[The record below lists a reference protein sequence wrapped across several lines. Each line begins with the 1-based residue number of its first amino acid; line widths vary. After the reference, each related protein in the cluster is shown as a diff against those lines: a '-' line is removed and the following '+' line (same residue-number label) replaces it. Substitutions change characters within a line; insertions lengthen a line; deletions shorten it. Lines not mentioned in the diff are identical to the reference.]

1 MFSSIL
7 TIFKQINHL
16 QYSHCVNNIYFNNN
30 QYSYCQKSGQLNNVK
45 VQNDIVLA
53 HKNNNVNL
61 YIYANRTQQATMESQ
76 VFNYNIKTFAI
87 FGFNNRQ
94 EIHDS
99 QINMSL
105 KFDVLQGALICIQC
119 DVFVHNCTL
128 VFVARG
134 QQVSGVLIESLA
146 NIQIMQSFVQFRHA
160 SGNSSGIVN
169 TVNNAM
175 DNFTIAHCK
184 LTGHNIITSPFN
196 GYISSAVLTHVVVNV
211 TDFYV
216 CAGYT
221 DMLGQLSVT
230 ITQNGSEVERCDIC
244 GSLYYVYGLCVD
256 SIQYGT
262 LANGT
267 MQCVYPFEYAN
278 DKCECAYG
286 HLRNG
291 SACINLIDA
300 IENQQNTETLLNNI
314 SSQFKAADQ
323 NLVSN
328 ISALNQRIFNN
339 VTQLLDMMKQN
350 SSALEQYILSNFSKA
365 EQFLIS
371 NTTAMDNRIRDNISE
386 IQRNT
391 QIVFTQLEQQLNSNY
406 SYLDYNIYQNISIL
420 DQQIAEQVNLTR
432 SYINSNISALE
443 NYLLLNYSKAEQSI
457 ISNYSSLNE
466 NIRDNFTQLQNTID
480 TNSISLNNSIM
491 NNTSIIDVR
500 LYNNITALNQTIQAN
515 ISSIQQIQSNISKN
529 ISVFD
534 DKLNTTIENFDDV
547 FNYLY
552 VQLNNLTDNI
562 YCLNN
567 YGNIINE
574 TCFTTSELNSS
585 EQQCKQY
592 VFFFIFD
599 IEQISYTVSSSSGE
613 YIFNSETI
621 IQNAFIDLVDN
632 VYTNITPLFQTQ
644 NNFLNVKIQ
653 IGNQNTASGSSLLTL
668 SQNITIQQ
676 LIIMSKINSEI
687 LINLNGWLNI
697 LMDYSNISSINNL
710 LINLNIPIC
719 SVNIAL
725 IAFSQNLNL
734 SNYQLLG
741 NYQSSKSVCTIKNV
755 AYQSIIRLQN
765 INFRP
770 TIFNVGR
777 SSSYFISYTSIST
790 ILIDNA
796 AIIIGNKTLNSILS
810 QIYSQYQN
818 NMLEFGGLIYK
829 IQNDSQIQ
837 IRNIFIDCYQII
849 ITDYVWYA
857 GILIGQALSNQNSI
871 HIDKICLYSNIQGT
885 YKSVYNFGLIGQN
898 YGNLCIQQSVLTFAM
913 QGLNVRIDYLG
924 IIGIQIQDINLLQ
937 TNSSILNSSIVLEF
951 NLTDGDNVG
960 LMGSSNSSNVTI
972 SNTIL
977 SNSQV
982 SGTNCIGM
990 VGYAASQNITLLN
1003 ISIFKNI
1010 LTGKSRY
1017 VASIFGACHTNIA
1030 ISNSSI
1036 YQSNISGENYIGGLI
1051 GRSYKSNIT
1060 MSNTIISH
1068 IVIVYPKQWDSKNNG
1083 IVIGDSE
1090 NTVFTI
1096 NQSKSNNNYINNKL
1110 LTNCEDITN
1119 NVSETQCN

>member
-30 QYSYCQKSGQLNNVK
+30 QYSYCQKSSQLNNVK

-53 HKNNNVNL
+53 NKNNNVNL
-61 YIYANRTQQATMESQ
+61 YIYANRTQQATIESQ

-87 FGFNNRQ
+87 FGFNNCQ

-119 DVFVHNCTL
+119 DVFIHNCTL

-134 QQVSGVLIESLA
+134 QQVSGVLIESLT
-146 NIQIMQSFVQFRHA
+146 NIQIIQSFVQYRHT
-160 SGNSSGIVN
+160 SGNSSGVVN
-169 TVNNAM
+169 IINNAM
-175 DNFTIAHCK
+175 DNFTVAHCK
-184 LTGHNIITSPFN
+184 LAGHNIITSPFN
-196 GYISSAVLTHVVVNV
+196 GYITSAVLTHVVVNV

-216 CAGYT
+216 CAGDT
-221 DMLGQLSVT
+221 VMLGQLSVA

-262 LANGT
+262 LVNGT

-291 SACINLIDA
+291 SVCINLIDA

-328 ISALNQRIFNN
+328 ISALDQRIQNN

-365 EQFLIS
+365 EQQLIS
-371 NTTAMDNRIRDNISE
+371 NATALDNRIRDNISQ
-386 IQRNT
+386 IQYNNF
-391 QIVFTQLEQQLNSNY
+391 IIFTQLEQYLNSNY
-406 SYLDYNIYQNISIL
+406 SNLDNNIYQNISIL

-432 SYINSNISALE
+432 SNINNNISALE

-457 ISNYSSLNE
+457 ISNFSSLNE
-466 NIRDNFTQLQNTID
+466 NIRDNYTQLQNTID

-491 NNTSIIDVR
+491 NNASIIDVR
-500 LYNNITALNQTIQAN
+500 LYNNITALNYTISAN
-515 ISSIQQIQSNISKN
+515 ISSVQQVQSNISKN

-534 DKLNTTIENFDDV
+534 DKLNKTIENFDDV

-552 VQLNNLTDNI
+552 VQLNNLTDNVF
-562 YCLNN
+562 CLNN
-567 YGNIINE
+567 YGKIIND

-585 EQQCKQY
+585 ELQQCNQY

-599 IEQISYTVSSSSGE
+599 IQQISYTISSSSGE

-621 IQNAFIDLVDN
+621 IQNAFIDIVDN

-653 IGNQNTASGSSLLTL
+653 IGNQNTTSTSSLLTL

-687 LINLNGWLNI
+687 LIDQNGWLNI
-697 LMDYSNISSINNL
+697 LMDNTNFSNINNL
-710 LINLNIPIC
+710 LINLNIPMC

-725 IAFSQNLNL
+725 IAFSYNLNL
-734 SNYQLLG
+734 TNYQLLG
-741 NYQSSKSVCTIKNV
+741 NYQSSKSVCTIKYV
-755 AYQSIIRLQN
+755 AQQSIIRLRN

-770 TIFNVGR
+770 NIFNVGR
-777 SSSYFISYTSIST
+777 SSSYFISCASISE

-810 QIYSQYQN
+810 QIYSQYLN
-818 NMLEFGGLIYK
+818 NMFEFGGLIYK
-829 IQNDSQIQ
+829 IQDDSQIQ

-849 ITDYVWYA
+849 ITDYVWYT

-871 HIDKICLYSNIQGT
+871 YIDKICLYSNIQGT

-898 YGNLCIQQSVLTFAM
+898 YGNLCIQQSVLTFAI
-913 QGLNVRIDYLG
+913 QGLNVRIDNLG
-924 IIGIQIQDINLLQ
+924 IVGIQIQDINLLQ

-951 NLTDGDNVG
+951 NLTDGDRVG
-960 LMGSSNSSNVTI
+960 LMGSSNSSNLTI
-972 SNTIL
+972 GNTIL

-990 VGYAASQNITLLN
+990 VGSVSQNITLLN
-1003 ISIFKNI
+1003 ISLFKNI
-1010 LTGKSRY
+1010 ITGKSRY
-1017 VASIFGACHTNIA
+1017 IASIFGVCYANITM
-1030 ISNSSI
+1030 SNSSI

-1051 GRSYKSNIT
+1051 GLSYKSNIT
-1060 MSNTIISH
+1060 MIHTIISH
-1068 IVIVYPKQWDSKNNG
+1068 IIIVYPKQWDSKNNG

-1090 NTVFTI
+1090 NTVFMI
-1096 NQSKSNNNYINNKL
+1096 NQSKSNNNSINNKM
-1110 LTNCEDITN
+1110 LTNCEDLTN
-1119 NVSETQCN
+1119 NVSETQCQ